1 MSVVKVFFIPPLSNK
16 LDLVSDCVLSN
27 PFCCVLTA
35 KDRTGVSN
43 MTRSP
48 HPGMGRV
55 EWLVPLVVVSALTLL
70 CLVMLLAVLVYWR

>member
-1 MSVVKVFFIPPLSNK
+1 MTLMRLIAIKYFNRLTA
-16 LDLVSDCVLSN
+16 LVLSN
-27 PFCCVLTA
+27 PFCCVLPA

-55 EWLVPLVVVSALTLL
+55 EWIAPLVVVSALTLL